1 MEKNKELKEM
11 ESKGEKTESQVNN
24 WISWEEVTSKMKQLE
39 QKVSDF
45 SKLSKLNPNQYET
58 LLSEVVLALYYY
70 KAPRRNE
77 YQNMWIVKN
86 SANLP
91 NDKNYLD
98 FDKKSFIFNVFKTSR
113 KEGQVVEEIP
123 DELFSIIL
131 HYFKH
136 HPLLGKKVTIRTNVP
151 FLVYQNGEPLSQVN
165 AITRILNKIFGKK
178 VGSSLLR
185 HVYLTEKY
193 GDVKKEMQ
201 DDAKAMSHSVQ
212 TQQTTYVK

>member
-1 MEKNKELKEM
+1 MKE
-11 ESKGEKTESQVNN
+11 
-24 WISWEEVTSKMKQLE
+24 LE
-39 QKVSDF
+39 QKVSEF
-45 SKLSKLNPNQYET
+45 GSKLNPNQYET
-58 LLSEVVLALYYY
+58 LLQEVILALYYY

-77 YQNMWIVKN
+77 YQNMYIVKN
-86 SANLP
+86 SAHLP
-91 NDKNYLD
+91 LDKNYLD
-98 FDKKSFIFNVFKTSR
+98 FDKKAFVFNVFKTSR
-113 KEGQVVEEIP
+113 KEGQVVEQIP
-123 DELFSIIL
+123 DDLFSILL

-136 HPLLGKKVTIRTNVP
+136 HPLLGKKVTKVTNVP
-151 FLVYQNGEPLSQVN
+151 FLVYYNGEPLSQVN

-185 HVYLTEKY
+185 AVYLTSKY

>member
-1 MEKNKELKEM
+1 
-11 ESKGEKTESQVNN
+11 
-24 WISWEEVTSKMKQLE
+24 
-39 QKVSDF
+39 
-45 SKLSKLNPNQYET
+45 
-58 LLSEVVLALYYY
+58 
-70 KAPRRNE
+70 
-77 YQNMWIVKN
+77 MWIVKN

-91 NDKNYLD
+91 TDKNYLD
-98 FDKKSFIFNVFKTSR
+98 FDKKAFIFNVFKTSR

-131 HYFKH
+131 QYFKH
-136 HPLLGKKVTIRTNVP
+136 HPLLGKKVTRLTNAP
-151 FLVYQNGEPLSQVN
+151 FLVYQDGEPLSQVN

>member
-1 MEKNKELKEM
+1 M
-11 ESKGEKTESQVNN
+11 KG
-24 WISWEEVTSKMKQLE
+24 L
-39 QKVSDF
+39 
-45 SKLSKLNPNQYET
+45 
-58 LLSEVVLALYYY
+58 
-70 KAPRRNE
+70 
-77 YQNMWIVKN
+77 
-86 SANLP
+86 
-91 NDKNYLD
+91 
-98 FDKKSFIFNVFKTSR
+98 
-113 KEGQVVEEIP
+113 VEEIP

-185 HVYLTEKY
+185 AIYLTSKY
-193 GDVKKEMQ
+193 GDVKKEMK